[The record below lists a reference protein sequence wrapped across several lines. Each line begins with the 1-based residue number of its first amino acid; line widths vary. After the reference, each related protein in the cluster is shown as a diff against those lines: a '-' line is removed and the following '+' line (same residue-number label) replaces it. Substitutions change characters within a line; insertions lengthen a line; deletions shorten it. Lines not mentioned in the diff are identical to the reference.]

1 MKLTDPSQSWP
12 RIAAPDTI
20 SLIPPLPHSPHS
32 SLPVPLDPTEEFLP
46 SIPRPMPHR
55 SVATSI
61 TPSKGNLLGP
71 HRGRLLHHPSPPP
84 RASPDLAATAATSL
98 PFSEWPPPCRRP
110 RTSPSNS
117 RRASPPAGQWRRH
130 RSQATR
136 GPWPPPSPAR
146 PRPCGRPA
154 GRGPRCS

>member
-117 RRASPPAGQWRRH
+117 RRAWAVAASFTREAATVRR
-130 RSQATR
+130 TC
-136 GPWPPPSPAR
+136 W
-146 PRPCGRPA
+146 PRPA
-154 GRGPRCS
+154 LLLKSV